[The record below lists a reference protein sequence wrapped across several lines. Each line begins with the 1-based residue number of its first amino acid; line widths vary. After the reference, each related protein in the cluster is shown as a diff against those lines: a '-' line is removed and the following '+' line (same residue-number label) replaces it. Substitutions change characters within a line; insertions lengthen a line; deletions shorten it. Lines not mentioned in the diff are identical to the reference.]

1 MIDKIA
7 KFENDSKIMKMML
20 HHRKS
25 KIEELEKQLYERHSN
40 EYNKS
45 TNCR

>member
-7 KFENDSKIMKMML
+7 KFENDSKMMKIML

-25 KIEELEKQLYERHSN
+25 KIEELEKQLNENHS
-40 EYNKS
+40 KI
-45 TNCR
+45 